1 MTLARRVVAA
11 CSAPAAGSARR
22 GGARTLL
29 VAVAGGLAVVA
40 AGVGAVS
47 MNSGGNGDEAPLD
60 LHAVSQMSFDV
71 EIIASGE
78 LEALQQTEI
87 RCELESQATI
97 TWLVDEGVHVEQ
109 GDTLVQLNSEA
120 IETSIEDE
128 LLKVETARSD
138 LIAAENALEIQKNQ
152 NEADLWSAK
161 LKLDLAQIELRKWEE
176 GDLVKKLEDLTLAID
191 QAERRLEQRK
201 EAYEQSQR
209 LYDRGFLAS
218 DQLKND
224 EIAYIDAQAS
234 LKTARS
240 NKWVYETFEL
250 EKTRKQLTSDV
261 EEAAAELERVKRQNA
276 SRLASKEADLT
287 NRQRQLQIR
296 EDRLAKLR
304 QQLEYTTVTAPTDG
318 LVVYGSTAESSRRRW
333 DSDGPMQ
340 IGQTVRPNELL
351 IVLPDTQKMVAKVRV
366 HEANAGRITPGQGAT
381 VKIDAIRDR
390 VFRAEVMDIGVLA
403 ESGGWRDPNL
413 REYTVRLLINA
424 PNGEQVLKPSMRCE
438 SEIVV
443 ASVEDAIAVPAQAVF
458 RDGAR
463 TFVYTP
469 AGSRYERTP
478 VQVGRRSL
486 SFAEIRS
493 GVEPGQRVLLREPQ
507 PGEVRSGSGDAG
519 ESELAGKPGGEGGE
533 SRPKRAGG
541 GGRRAAAE

>member
-1 MTLARRVVAA
+1 MTD
-11 CSAPAAGSARR
+11 SPAAAIRPAISSAGRSNRR

-29 VAVAGGLAVVA
+29 IAVTGGLAVVA

-47 MNSGGNGDEAPLD
+47 MSTGGSGEETPLD
-60 LHAVSQMSFDV
+60 LHPVSQMSFDV

-87 RCELESQATI
+87 RSELESQATI
-97 TWLVDEGVHVEQ
+97 NWLVDEGVHVEK
-109 GDTLVQLNSEA
+109 GDTLVKLNSEA
-120 IETSIEDE
+120 IETSVEDE

-138 LIAAENALEIQKNQ
+138 LIAAENGFEIQKNQ
-152 NEADLWSAK
+152 NEADLRSAR

-209 LYDRGFLAS
+209 LFDRGFLAS

-234 LKTARS
+234 LKTAKS
-240 NKWVYETFEL
+240 NEWVYKTFEM
-250 EKTRKQLTSDV
+250 EKKRKQLTSDV
-261 EEAAAELERVKRQNA
+261 EEAVAQLERVKRQNA

-287 NRQRQLQIR
+287 NRRRQLQIR

-304 QQLEYTTVTAPTDG
+304 QQLEYTTVIAPTDG
-318 LVVYGSTAESSRRRW
+318 LVVYGTTAESRRRRS
-333 DSDGPMQ
+333 SDGPME

-351 IVLPDTQKMVAKVRV
+351 VVLPDTQQMIAKVRV
-366 HEANAGRITPGQGAT
+366 HEANAGLIDPGQKAT
-381 VKIDAIRDR
+381 VKIDAIRDH
-390 VFRAEVMDIGVLA
+390 VFDAEVMDIGVLA
-403 ESGGWRDPNL
+403 ETGGWRDPNL
-413 REYTVRLLINA
+413 REYTVRLLIEA
-424 PNGEQVLKPSMRCE
+424 PNGQQSLKPSMRCE

-443 ASVEDAIAVPAQAVF
+443 ASVHDALAVPAQAVF
-458 RDGAR
+458 RDDGE

-469 AGSRYERTP
+469 AGTRYERTP
-478 VQVGRRSL
+478 VRVGRRSM
-486 SFAEIRS
+486 SFAEIQS
-493 GVEPGQRVLLREPQ
+493 GVAPGQRVLLREPQ
-507 PGEVRSGSGDAG
+507 PGEVRKSAPQD
-519 ESELAGKPGGEGGE
+519 ESAELAETPEDSETPAK
-533 SRPKRAGG
+533 PKRAD
-541 GGRRAAAE
+541 GRRAAAE